1 MWTLNKLADYSGGK
15 LINGYGEIEVKGF
28 SIDSRM
34 VKDGDLFIALK
45 GERTDGHYFLKDA
58 LKKGASACLVENEKY
73 NQEDLETGQAIIEV
87 NNSLEA
93 LKMIAMKHR
102 EQYNVKVIGIT
113 GSVGKT
119 TTKDMVAE
127 VLRQNYKV
135 LKTEG
140 NLNTGIGLPLT
151 LLNLNELHEVIVL
164 EMGMR
169 QMGEIAELCRIAR
182 PDIGIITNVAES
194 HLENL
199 KTIENIAKAKGELLE
214 GLANDGVAI
223 INGDDER
230 VVRLQS
236 KAPNRV
242 VSYGTGVDANL
253 VIKDIKP
260 RQERIECLLEHRPK
274 GEENEKVKMSLNF
287 PGKHNLMNA
296 MAALLAGV
304 ELNVSLTK
312 GVENLKNFYPTDMRN
327 QIFTGKKDITV
338 INDTYNA
345 NVKSTKAAL
354 DILSDVAT
362 NRKVAILGDMYELG
376 DYTDDAHLEVG
387 EYVAS
392 KEVEVII
399 AVGDKAKLIKDGALN
414 AGLNNDNVLFYN
426 NKEELIKQI
435 QGILKPGDTI
445 LVKGSRGM
453 ALEDVVYAIIDEEG

>member
-15 LINGYGEIEVKGF
+15 LINGYGEMKVKGF

-34 VKDGDLFIALK
+34 VNDGELFIALK
-45 GERTDGHYFLKDA
+45 GERTDGHYFLNEA
-58 LKKGASACLVENEKY
+58 FEKGASACLVEKGKY
-73 NQEDLETGQAIIEV
+73 NLKDLEHGQAIIEV

-93 LKMIAMKHR
+93 LKIIAMKHK

-127 VLRQNYKV
+127 VLRISYKV

-151 LLNLNELHEVIVL
+151 LLNLNEHHEVIVL

-169 QMGEIAELCRIAR
+169 QMGEIAELCRIAK
-182 PDIGIITNVAES
+182 PDIGIITNIAES
-194 HLENL
+194 HLESL

-214 GLANDGVAI
+214 GLASDGVAI

-230 VVRLQS
+230 VTELKS
-236 KAPNRV
+236 KAPCRV
-242 VSYGTGVDANL
+242 VSYGTGANANL
-253 VIKDIKP
+253 IMKDIKQW
-260 RQERIECLLEHRPK
+260 QEKIECILEHRPK
-274 GEENEKVKMSLNF
+274 GKSETLKMSLNF

-296 MAALLAGV
+296 MAALLAGAQ
-304 ELNVSLTK
+304 LDVSLTK

-354 DILSDVAT
+354 DILSDVAA

-376 DYTDDAHLEVG
+376 DYTEKAHLEVG
-387 EYVAS
+387 EYVVN
-392 KEVEVII
+392 KEVDLII
-399 AVGDKAKLIKDGALN
+399 AVGDKARLIKEGALN
-414 AGLNNDNVLFYN
+414 AGLNNDNVLFYE

-435 QGILKPGDTI
+435 QGILRPGDTV
-445 LVKGSRGM
+445 LAKGSRGM